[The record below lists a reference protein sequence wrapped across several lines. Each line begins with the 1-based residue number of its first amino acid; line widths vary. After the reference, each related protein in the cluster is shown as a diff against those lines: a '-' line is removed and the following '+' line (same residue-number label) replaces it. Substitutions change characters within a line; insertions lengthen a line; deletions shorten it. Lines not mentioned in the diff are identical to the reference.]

1 MTTVELAEVTEETR
15 HILRNFF
22 SVYFSELSQWDEFV
36 ALNEHGLPVWTAFG
50 LPQPSTHDE
59 CVTYNW
65 WIRDQCRQFLIL
77 ADGHPAG
84 FVIVNAG
91 PEHLPPETDY
101 ELLDFFIAHK
111 YRRQGVGRQAAR
123 AAFDPFHGRW
133 HVEQLAGNA
142 PAVAFWQSV
151 IADYTNGN
159 YETLDD
165 GARQR
170 FRN

>member
-1 MTTVELAEVTEETR
+1 MTSA
-15 HILRNFF
+15 
-22 SVYFSELSQWDEFV
+22 S
-36 ALNEHGLPVWTAFG
+36 
-50 LPQPSTHDE
+50 
-59 CVTYNW
+59 TYNW
-65 WIRDQCRQFLIL
+65 WIRDRCRQYLIL

-84 FVIVNAG
+84 FVIINPGPRASAG
-91 PEHLPPETDY
+91 LTVDY

-123 AAFDPFHGRW
+123 LAFDRFQGRW
-133 HVEQLAGNA
+133 EVAQLAGNA
-142 PAVAFWQSV
+142 PAVAFWNRV
-151 IADYTNGN
+151 IAAYTRGE